1 MIRFLNT
8 YLQSL
13 KNIKMKNTKVRS
25 RGFALVFFLV
35 LSSCAVF
42 VSYTVFFKL
51 DRRSEKQGIEKH
63 IHKVRLTDLE
73 LSKLEEGDLI
83 LRRGYG
89 FFSNYIADFLNK
101 PPYDVTH
108 AGILVKTNSEW
119 EVIHS
124 LASDVSDIDGVQKEA
139 LSTFLKA
146 SQPEKIVVVR
156 VKGCSVEKRKQIAQ
170 YGLIYLAQEIAFDH
184 LGDYDNGDKMYCTE
198 MIWRILEKDL
208 RLVTLPQTKEER
220 DLHFFS
226 MEAMYDSQYFDFV
239 IDQFN
244 P

>member
-1 MIRFLNT
+1 MIRFLKF

-13 KNIKMKNTKVRS
+13 KNIGKINAKVRS
-25 RGFALVFFLV
+25 RGLPLVFFLV
-35 LSSCAVF
+35 ASISMACA
-42 VSYTVFFKL
+42 SYVVFFKL
-51 DRRSEKQGIEKH
+51 DRRSEQKGIAKH
-63 IHKVRLTDLE
+63 LHQLRLTDSE
-73 LSKLEEGDLI
+73 IAKLEEGDLI

-108 AGILVKTNSEW
+108 AGILVRSNTGW
-119 EVIHS
+119 EVIHA
-124 LASDVSDIDGVQKEA
+124 LASDVSDIDGVQKES
-139 LSTFLKA
+139 LSSFLKA
-146 SQPEKIVVVR
+146 SQPGKIVVVR
-156 VKGCSVEKRKQIAQ
+156 VKDRSLEKRKEIAR
-170 YGLIYLAQEIAFDH
+170 YGLVYLAKEVAFDH
-184 LGDYDNGDKMYCTE
+184 FGDYENGDKMYCTE

-208 RLVTLPQTKEER
+208 KLVVLPQDKEQR

-226 MEAMYDSQYFDFV
+226 MEAMYDLQYFDFV